1 SKDGTTVSLGVIAY
15 DYAGNAAPD
24 GTAINFVAESG
35 FIEPASCTT
44 VGGTCSVNWQS
55 GGLRPGVS
63 TLSSDLLRSNEVE
76 AVGGAQV
83 LGMTTIMAYALGEA
97 GFTDLNNNGLYDS
110 GEPKIALAEV
120 FLDNNFDGVFDSIP
134 VTGVQD
140 HIFIDI
146 DGDSQYSG

>member
-1 SKDGTTVSLGVIAY
+1 PPRSSPSPYTTLFRSVIAY

-76 AVGGAQV
+76 AVGGDRKS
-83 LGMTTIMAYALGEA
+83 TR
-97 GFTDLNNNGLYDS
+97 LNS
-110 GEPKIALAEV
+110 SHVK
-120 FLDNNFDGVFDSIP
+120 S
-134 VTGVQD
+134 
-140 HIFIDI
+140 
-146 DGDSQYSG
+146 